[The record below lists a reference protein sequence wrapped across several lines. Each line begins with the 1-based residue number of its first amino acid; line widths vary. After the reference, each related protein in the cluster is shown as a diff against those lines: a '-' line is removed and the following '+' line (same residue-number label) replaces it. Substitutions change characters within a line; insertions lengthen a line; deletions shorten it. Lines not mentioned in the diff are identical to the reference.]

1 MQIAPGWGN
10 PELLCH
16 MAHSLG
22 FYGDGAGFVTGEKRA
37 GHKFWKNDIAQG
49 HNINRLK
56 SDESKMADKSLNL
69 NWQAK
74 WDTRGATT
82 APKVRVKVVP
92 NSLWSMDYTIEFS
105 WLEFWSG
112 SHSLLQG
119 IFPTQGSNQGLP
131 HCRWILCHLSHQGN
145 PRIVELVT
153 YPFSSGSSRPRNQT
167 RVSCIAGGSLPV
179 ELPGKPYDSSKVL
192 SKDQGVGGSPITGN
206 LHPFPKTVGIILS
219 LISR

>member
-1 MQIAPGWGN
+1 MGSCLTIKRHEEKAKDYCEGVPGQIAPGWGN

-49 HNINRLK
+49 HNINQLE

-92 NSLWSMDYTIEFS
+92 NSLWSMDYTMEFS
-105 WLEFWSG
+105 RPEHWSG

-119 IFPTQGSNQGLP
+119 IFPTQGSNQGLL
-131 HCRWILCHLSHQGN
+131 HCGWIFTSWATREALWQFQGAVKR
-145 PRIVELVT
+145 PG
-153 YPFSSGSSRPRNQT
+153 SGW
-167 RVSCIAGGSLPV
+167 
-179 ELPGKPYDSSKVL
+179 
-192 SKDQGVGGSPITGN
+192 
-206 LHPFPKTVGIILS
+206 
-219 LISR
+219 